1 MHTLERARNTARM
14 NVTSHMVDISLREQ
28 LLQNHSNLN
37 QPLSIKKI
45 LDDLKISNDYYKA
58 FPILKSEGLGLH
70 LKRQPNSCFVNNFL
84 MLV

>member
-1 MHTLERARNTARM
+1 MQVKSYINNLNPAKA
-14 NVTSHMVDISLREQ
+14 NVTDPTKESFT
-28 LLQNHSNLN
+28 

-58 FPILKSEGLGLH
+58 FSILKGEGLGLH
-70 LKRQPNSCFVNNFL
+70 LKRQPNSCFVSNFL